1 MERVKI
7 LIDSLSAG
15 PSAEY
20 MTPLAFLH
28 RTIYEMDIR
37 EHFYIVEL
45 RSKPAGHFSYRR
57 IVNMMQACF
66 AKAHPF
72 LAKYVRCVPMEGIG
86 VHS

>member
-1 MERVKI
+1 MI
-7 LIDSLSAG
+7 
-15 PSAEY
+15 
-20 MTPLAFLH
+20 PLAFLH

-66 AKAHPF
+66 ADRPSIPREVRPVCPNGGHRRSLVVAPHP
-72 LAKYVRCVPMEGIG
+72 KRKVGIK
-86 VHS
+86 